1 MILRPSIELLRRILF
16 RIFPIACFSRL
27 PGTKLNV
34 LIIQFA
40 SRRIANIVTSS
51 RKFQIRNN
59 LEYANYR
66 DYPKSTSTKLGLP
79 LEYFSDLTKHSL
91 PVQVGQRS
99 RSPVEQTNP
108 PEPSDPSMASESW
121 GPQAPCR
128 CKRSQNRWFREE
140 VVLSPKRCKTPWPH
154 RRCS

>member
-16 RIFPIACFSRL
+16 RIFPFACFSRL

-51 RKFQIRNN
+51 RKFQIGNN
-59 LEYANYR
+59 LEYTNYR
-66 DYPKSTSTKLGLP
+66 DYPKSTSTELVLP

-108 PEPSDPSMASESW
+108 PELSDPSMASESW
-121 GPQAPCR
+121 GPRAPCR
-128 CKRSQNRWFREE
+128 CKRIQNRWFREE